1 MDESKIKIKQ
11 IGCLLIHG
19 FGGNVDEV
27 RPLAECL
34 KIKGYKVESPLLT
47 GHSGKRRDLKKCNYE
62 DWIACAKECYDRL
75 HAECD
80 TIYLVGFS
88 MGGLISFQLSV
99 KCKVDAIVTLNAPIY
114 FWDFKR
120 VGLNI
125 LQDFKDRK
133 PDNFRRYI
141 KSSIGLPFGALIN
154 FRILLAKTK
163 PILNQIVCPVFI
175 VQGLED
181 DTVRQKSANYIFY
194 HIASQH
200 KKLRFYKNADHV
212 ILWSKASK
220 VVIRDVVDFLED
232 NVISNINL

>member
-1 MDESKIKIKQ
+1 MEVSNTNSKQ
-11 IGCLLIHG
+11 RGCLLIHG

-27 RPLAECL
+27 RPLAEKL
-34 KIKGYKVESPLLT
+34 ASQGYKVESPLLT
-47 GHSGKRRDLKKCNYE
+47 GHSGKRKDLRRCDYE
-62 DWIACAKECYDRL
+62 DWVSCAKESYDRL

-88 MGGLISFQLSV
+88 MGGLISFQLAV

-120 VGLNI
+120 VGINI

-141 KSSIGLPFGALIN
+141 KSSVGLPFNALIN

-163 PILNQIVCPVFI
+163 PILNLIVCPVFI

-181 DTVRQKSANYIFY
+181 DTVRQKSAKYIFY
-194 HIASQH
+194 HIASKH
-200 KKLRFYKNADHV
+200 KKLKFYKNADHV
-212 ILWSKASK
+212 ILWSRAAN
-220 VVIRDVVDFLED
+220 VVIWDVVKFLEG
-232 NVISNINL
+232 L